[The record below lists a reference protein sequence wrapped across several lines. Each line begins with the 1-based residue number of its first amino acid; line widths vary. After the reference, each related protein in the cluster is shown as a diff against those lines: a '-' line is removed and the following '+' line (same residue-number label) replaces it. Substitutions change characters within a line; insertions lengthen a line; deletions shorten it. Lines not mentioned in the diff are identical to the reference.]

1 MSNTKEI
8 VEKRAAP
15 LSEDAELVCKWLER
29 GQAVDNS
36 LKSAIHKGLDA
47 IGCIQFELKDRCS
60 EEEGYSNLLSA
71 KIFQTFGV
79 YNAGVAAAAFMDCI
93 NCIVPFSDI
102 REMGPDKG
110 EAFLVRHCEN
120 ILSLFQEMRPR
131 DSIELMIVTKMIILN
146 YLSSHDFAMSFAAN
160 TDEKRTLRQARAT
173 KLSRLFLEF
182 KDRFDKHRRPEQQIH
197 VQHNHIYNEGQAIIG
212 SQLSM
217 GVVRQ
222 CKVPPLRH

>member
-1 MSNTKEI
+1 MSDIKEI
-8 VEKRAAP
+8 VEKRATP
-15 LSEDAELVCKWLER
+15 LSEDAKLVCRWLER
-29 GQAVDNS
+29 KQAVDNS
-36 LKSAIHKGLDA
+36 LRPALHKGLDA

-60 EEEGYSNLLSA
+60 KEEDYNNLLSA

-79 YNAGVAAAAFMDCI
+79 YNAGVAAAAFEDCI

-110 EAFLVRHCEN
+110 EAFLERHCEN
-120 ILSLFQEMRPR
+120 TLNLFQEMRPR
-131 DSIELMIVTKMIILN
+131 DSIELMIVTKLIILN
-146 YLSSHDFAMSFAAN
+146 HLSSHDFAMSFAAN
-160 TDEKRTLRQARAT
+160 TDEKRTLRQARGI

-217 GVVRQ
+217 GGGQ
-222 CKVPPLRH
+222 

>member
-1 MSNTKEI
+1 MSNTKEL
-8 VEKRAAP
+8 VEKRVTP
-15 LSEDAELVCKWLER
+15 LSEDAELVCRWLER
-29 GQAVDNS
+29 RQAVDNS
-36 LKSAIHKGLDA
+36 LKPAIHNGLDA

-60 EEEGYSNLLSA
+60 REEGYSNLLSA

-79 YNAGVAAAAFMDCI
+79 CNTGVAAAAFEDCV

-110 EAFLVRHCEN
+110 EAFLERHCEN

-131 DSIELMIVTKMIILN
+131 DSIELMIVTKLIILN
-146 YLSSHDFAMSFAAN
+146 YLSNHDFFMSFAAN
-160 TDEKRTLRQARAT
+160 TDEKRTIRQSRGI
-173 KLSRLFLEF
+173 KLSRVFLEF
-182 KDRFDKHRRPEQQIH
+182 KDRLDKHRKPEQQIH

-217 GVVRQ
+217 GGGQ
-222 CKVPPLRH
+222 

>member
-1 MSNTKEI
+1 MSNAKEL
-8 VEKRAAP
+8 VEKRSTS

-29 GQAVDNS
+29 GQTVDNS
-36 LKSAIHKGLDA
+36 LRPALHNGLDA

-60 EEEGYSNLLSA
+60 KEENYSDLLSA
-71 KIFQTFGV
+71 KIFQIFGV
-79 YNAGVAAAAFMDCI
+79 YNTGVAAAAFEDCV

-110 EAFLVRHCEN
+110 EAFLERHCEN

-131 DSIELMIVTKMIILN
+131 DSIELMIVTKLIILN
-146 YLSSHDFAMSFAAN
+146 HLSNHDFFMSFVAN
-160 TDEKRTLRQARAT
+160 TDEKRTLRQARGT

-197 VQHNHIYNEGQAIIG
+197 VQHNHIHNEGQAIIG

-217 GVVRQ
+217 GGGQ
-222 CKVPPLRH
+222 

>member
-1 MSNTKEI
+1 MSNMKEI
-8 VEKRAAP
+8 IEKRDSP

-29 GQAVDNS
+29 KQAVDNS
-36 LKSAIHKGLDA
+36 LSPAILNGLDA
-47 IGCIQFELKDRCS
+47 IGCLQFELKDRCS
-60 EEEGYSNLLSA
+60 KDEGYGNLLSA

-79 YNAGVAAAAFMDCI
+79 YNAGIAAAAFMDCI
-93 NCIVPFSDI
+93 NCIVPFSEI
-102 REMGPDKG
+102 KEMGPDKG
-110 EAFLVRHCEN
+110 EVFLVRHCEN

-131 DSIELMIVTKMIILN
+131 DSIELMIVTKLIILN

-160 TDEKRTLRQARAT
+160 TDEKRTLRQARGV

-217 GVVRQ
+217 GGGS
-222 CKVPPLRH
+222 

>member
-1 MSNTKEI
+1 MSDTKEI
-8 VEKRAAP
+8 VEKRTVP
-15 LSEDAELVCKWLER
+15 LLEDAELVCRWLER

-36 LKSAIHKGLDA
+36 LRPAIHKGLDA
-47 IGCIQFELKDRCS
+47 IGCIQFELKDRS
-60 EEEGYSNLLSA
+60 SKEKDYDNLLSA

-79 YNAGVAAAAFMDCI
+79 YNAGVAAAAFGDCI

-102 REMGPDKG
+102 KEMEPDKMAACL
-110 EAFLVRHCEN
+110 ERHCEN

-131 DSIELMIVTKMIILN
+131 DSIELMIVTKLIILN
-146 YLSSHDFAMSFAAN
+146 HLSSHDFFMSFAAN
-160 TDEKRTLRQARAT
+160 TDEKRTLRQARGI

-197 VQHNHIYNEGQAIIG
+197 VQHNHIHNEGQAIIG

-217 GVVRQ
+217 GGDG
-222 CKVPPLRH
+222 

>member
-8 VEKRAAP
+8 VEKRATLP
-15 LSEDAELVCKWLER
+15 SEDAELVCRWLER
-29 GQAVDNS
+29 KQTVDNN
-36 LKSAIHKGLDA
+36 LRPAIFNGVDA
-47 IGCIQFELKDRCS
+47 IGCIQFELKDISS

-79 YNAGVAAAAFMDCI
+79 CNAGVAAAAFMDCI

-102 REMGPDKG
+102 KEMEPDKMAACL
-110 EAFLVRHCEN
+110 ERHCEN
-120 ILSLFQEMRPR
+120 ILSLFQEMRPQ
-131 DSIELMIVTKMIILN
+131 DSIELMIVTKMIIIN
-146 YLSSHDFAMSFAAN
+146 HLSSHDFAMSFAAN
-160 TDEKRTLRQARAT
+160 TDEKRTIRQSRGI

-217 GVVRQ
+217 GGGS
-222 CKVPPLRH
+222 

>member
-8 VEKRAAP
+8 VEKRATP
-15 LSEDAELVCKWLER
+15 LSENAELVCRWLER

-36 LKSAIHKGLDA
+36 LRPVVFNGLDGLDA

-79 YNAGVAAAAFMDCI
+79 YNTGVAAAAFGDCI

-102 REMGPDKG
+102 KEMEPDKG
-110 EAFLVRHCEN
+110 AAFLERHCEN

-131 DSIELMIVTKMIILN
+131 DSIELMIVTKLIILN
-146 YLSSHDFAMSFAAN
+146 HLSSPGKYTKESFE
-160 TDEKRTLRQARAT
+160 EKRVFRKMLRDH
-173 KLSRLFLEF
+173 KKILSEL
-182 KDRFDKHRRPEQQIH
+182 D
-197 VQHNHIYNEGQAIIG
+197 A
-212 SQLSM
+212 
-217 GVVRQ
+217 
-222 CKVPPLRH
+222 

>member
-8 VEKRAAP
+8 VQKRAISP
-15 LSEDAELVCKWLER
+15 SEDAELVCKWLER
-29 GQAVDNS
+29 RQAVDNS
-36 LKSAIHKGLDA
+36 LRPAIFNGVDA

-79 YNAGVAAAAFMDCI
+79 CNAGVAAAAFGDCI

-102 REMGPDKG
+102 KEMEPDKMAACL
-110 EAFLVRHCEN
+110 ERHCEN
-120 ILSLFQEMRPR
+120 ILSLFQEMRPQ
-131 DSIELMIVTKMIILN
+131 DSIELMIVTKMIIIN
-146 YLSSHDFAMSFAAN
+146 HLSSHDFAMSFAAN
-160 TDEKRTLRQARAT
+160 TDEKRTIRQSRGI

-197 VQHNHIYNEGQAIIG
+197 VQHNHIYNKGQAIIG

-217 GVVRQ
+217 GGG
-222 CKVPPLRH
+222 C

>member
-1 MSNTKEI
+1 MSNMKEI
-8 VEKRAAP
+8 IEKRDAP
-15 LSEDAELVCKWLER
+15 LSEDTELVCKWLER
-29 GQAVDNS
+29 KQAVDNS
-36 LKSAIHKGLDA
+36 LSPAILNGLDA
-47 IGCIQFELKDRCS
+47 IGCLQFELKGRCS
-60 EEEGYSNLLSA
+60 KDEGYGNLLSA

-79 YNAGVAAAAFMDCI
+79 YNAGIAAAAFMDCI

-131 DSIELMIVTKMIILN
+131 DSIELMIVTKLIILN

-160 TDEKRTLRQARAT
+160 TDEKRTIRQSRGI

-217 GVVRQ
+217 GGGS
-222 CKVPPLRH
+222 

>member
-1 MSNTKEI
+1 MSNAKEI
-8 VEKRAAP
+8 VEKRSTP
-15 LSEDAELVCKWLER
+15 LSEDAELVCRWLER
-29 GQAVDNS
+29 GHAVDNS
-36 LKSAIHKGLDA
+36 LRPAIHKGLDP

-60 EEEGYSNLLSA
+60 EEENYINLLSA

-79 YNAGVAAAAFMDCI
+79 YNAGVAAAAFEDCI

-102 REMGPDKG
+102 KEMGADKG
-110 EAFLVRHCEN
+110 GSFLERHCEN

-131 DSIELMIVTKMIILN
+131 DPIELMIVTKLIILN
-146 YLSSHDFAMSFAAN
+146 HLSNHDFAMSFAAN
-160 TDEKRTLRQARAT
+160 SDEKRTLRQARGT

-197 VQHNHIYNEGQAIIG
+197 VQHNHIHNEGQAIIG

-217 GVVRQ
+217 GGGQ
-222 CKVPPLRH
+222 